1 MGIDTSWWDGELQI
15 INVSRGGLTTPKSSS
30 QKSKATR
37 SFGPS
42 KQIIHQMRSIES
54 RIYFTFQIFHCNE
67 GRGRHHGQ
75 QHPSQSS
82 PPLCQ
87 SLG

>member
-15 INVSRGGLTTPKSSS
+15 IIVSRGGLTTPKSSS

-42 KQIIHQMRSIES
+42 KQIIHQMRNN
-54 RIYFTFQIFHCNE
+54 RIVNLLYLPNISLQ
-67 GRGRHHGQ
+67 RRKR
-75 QHPSQSS
+75 S
-82 PPLCQ
+82 PPW
-87 SLG
+87 SATSITK

>member
-15 INVSRGGLTTPKSSS
+15 INVSRGGLTTPKSSR
-30 QKSKATR
+30 KSKVTR

-54 RIYFTFQIFHCNE
+54 
-67 GRGRHHGQ
+67 
-75 QHPSQSS
+75 
-82 PPLCQ
+82 
-87 SLG
+87 